1 MSPAAVIGGG
11 ILGACLALELQDA
24 GHAVTIIE
32 PGPPGG
38 AQAASH
44 GNAAWL
50 SPASVIPPAM
60 PGLWRKLPGFLRDPL
75 GPVAIRPARLPAAA
89 PWLARYLVAGWT
101 EAQVRRTA
109 AALHGLLHDAPARHA
124 ALAARAGRAEL
135 IRRDGLLYAFPDRA
149 AFAAEALAWRI
160 RADVGVRW
168 EELDA
173 AALREAEPELAPR
186 YGFGVVVGQGGHC
199 REPGGYVATLVA
211 LAESRGASR
220 VAARATGFAIEG
232 GRLRAVRTEAG
243 DVPAA
248 RAVLAAGIH
257 SAPLARALGHRIP
270 LESERGYHAVFPMP
284 GIAPRRPVMPSDG
297 KMGVTLTE
305 GGLRVAGQ
313 VEIAGLDAAPDWRR
327 AAILAERLRAIFPAL
342 QGEGGQVWMGHR
354 PSTPDGLPVIGP
366 SRASADVWLCFGHGH
381 VGLASAPASAALVA
395 AGAAPAAFAPTRFG

>member
-32 PGPPGG
+32 PAPPGG
-38 AQAASH
+38 AQAASY

-75 GPVAIRPARLPAAA
+75 GPVAIRPARLAAAA
-89 PWLARYLVAGWT
+89 PWLARYVLAGWT
-101 EAQVRRTA
+101 EGQVRRTA
-109 AALHGLLHDAPARHA
+109 AALRGLLHDAPARHA
-124 ALAARAGRAEL
+124 ALAARAGRAGL
-135 IRRDGLLYAFPDRA
+135 IRQDGLLYAFPDRA

-160 RADVGVRW
+160 RADVGVSW
-168 EELDA
+168 QELDA
-173 AALREAEPELAPR
+173 PALREAEPALAAR
-186 YGFGVVVGQGGHC
+186 YGFGVLLGEGGHC
-199 REPGGYVATLVA
+199 RDPGAHVAALVA
-211 LAESRGASR
+211 LAESRGARR
-220 VAARATGFAIEG
+220 VAARATGFAIED
-232 GRLRAVRTEAG
+232 GRLRAVRTDSGE
-243 DVPAA
+243 VPAA

-257 SAPLARALGHRIP
+257 SPPLARALGHRIP
-270 LESERGYHAVFPMP
+270 LESERGYHAVFPVP

-313 VEIAGLDAAPDWRR
+313 VEIAGLAAAPDWRR
-327 AAILAERLRAIFPAL
+327 ATILAERLRGIFPGL
-342 QGEGGQVWMGHR
+342 EGEGGQVWMGHR

-366 SRASADVWLCFGHGH
+366 ARASADVWLCFGHGH
-381 VGLASAPASAALVA
+381 VGLAAAPASAALVA
-395 AGAAPAAFAPTRFG
+395 AGAALPAFAPSRFG